1 MEVLLWKEFTTNVV
15 VSMCTKKLIVACFR
29 KGNEQELREF
39 GATTREL
46 LELADWL
53 KSGNCEMIAMESTA
67 SYWKPL
73 YNILEASELSAMV
86 VNAHHMKA
94 VPGRKTDVKEAE
106 WIADLLQHGLLKASY
121 IPGKDQR
128 ELRELVRYR
137 KSLVGERTRELNR
150 PQKMLE
156 GANIKL
162 SGTVSDINGKSARS
176 ILELRN
182 YSLDQKAPEYPS
194 GN

>member
-1 MEVLLWKEFTTNVV
+1 MTIDRVPSRKFIHGGA
-15 VSMCTKKLIVACFR
+15 SMKRVYDNCCGIDVHKKLIVACFR

-73 YNILEASELSAMV
+73 YNVLEASELNTIV

-94 VPGRKTDVKEAE
+94 VPGRKTDAKDAE

-121 IPGKDQR
+121 IPSKDQR

-137 KSLVGERTRELNR
+137 KSLVGERTRGIESSSEDAGR
-150 PQKMLE
+150 CKYQ
-156 GANIKL
+156 
-162 SGTVSDINGKSARS
+162 TARH
-176 ILELRN
+176 RF
-182 YSLDQKAPEYPS
+182 
-194 GN
+194 